1 MKPMLVRSPF
11 VQETDPKILLKYDT
25 EANGWMFLSSVEL
38 DYEIDGALEAGK
50 LQRRLKEATL
60 QLCEDDNGI
69 IMRLGP
75 KVE

>member
-38 DYEIDGALEAGK
+38 DYEIDG
-50 LQRRLKEATL
+50 
-60 QLCEDDNGI
+60 GI
-69 IMRLGP
+69 GGW
-75 KVE
+75 